1 MKLIKILSLLII
13 ILVITSLTLTN
24 RTLDE
29 GLVISNLTNDL
40 DALQNQ
46 NTILRSHVA
55 LAGSIGGLTTKL
67 AQAGFVESQNIVHMP
82 TVPSIAS
89 R

>member
-1 MKLIKILSLLII
+1 MKLIKALSVFII
-13 ILVITSLTLTN
+13 ILVITNVTLTN

-29 GLVISNLTNDL
+29 GLMISNLTNDL
-40 DALQNQ
+40 DVLQNQ
-46 NTILRSHVA
+46 NTILRSQVA

-67 AQAGFVESQNIVHMP
+67 SEAGFVESPKI
-82 TVPSIAS
+82 ILAS

>member
-1 MKLIKILSLLII
+1 MKLIKVLSLLII
-13 ILVITSLTLTN
+13 ILVITNVTLTN

-29 GLVISNLTNDL
+29 GVVISNLTNDL
-40 DALQNQ
+40 TSLQNQ
-46 NTILRSHVA
+46 NTIMRSQVA

-67 AQAGFVESQNIVHMP
+67 SESGFVASPDIIPLP
-82 TVPSIAS
+82 TAPSLAT